1 MPINQTKQ
9 ELLISFK
16 EKYATGNYI
25 IVSGKHV
32 IVEPNWE
39 CFNLQETYIRKKDKE
54 VLEAF
59 LRDSKIK
66 IECCMS
72 HDIHSFAWDDFYLDF
87 ILNYNE
93 DYKYRLKDKEW

>member
-1 MPINQTKQ
+1 MPINQLRQK
-9 ELLISFK
+9 LLIPLK
-16 EKYATGNYI
+16 EKYSTGNYI

-39 CFNLQETYIRKKDKE
+39 CFDLQETYIHKKDKE

-66 IECCMS
+66 IEYCMS
-72 HDIHSFAWDDFYLDF
+72 HDIHSSVWDAFYLDF
-87 ILNYNE
+87 ILDYDE
-93 DYKYRLKDKEW
+93 DYEYRLKDKEW